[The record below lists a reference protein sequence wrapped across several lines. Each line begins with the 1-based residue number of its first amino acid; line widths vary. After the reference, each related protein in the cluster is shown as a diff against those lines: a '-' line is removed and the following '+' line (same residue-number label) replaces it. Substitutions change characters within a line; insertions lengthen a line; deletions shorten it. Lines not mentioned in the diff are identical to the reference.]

1 VTEYQRGNIRV
12 SDTEREDALGKL
24 GQHMS
29 EGRLDIEEYGERTA
43 KVATAK
49 TRADVLAL
57 FDDLPEPRPAF
68 GQPGP
73 PATREPR
80 KAQLGRQLT
89 PVVPVLAIVL
99 LIGLTVVLKVPF
111 FFFMLPVIFFFAQSG
126 RWGHHHRR

>member
-1 VTEYQRGNIRV
+1 MTEYQRGNIRV

-68 GQPGP
+68 GQPNP
-73 PATREPR
+73 PAVVRPR
-80 KAQLGRQLT
+80 RAQVSRQLT
-89 PVVPVLAIVL
+89 PLVPVLGIVL
-99 LIGLTVVLKVPF
+99 LIGLTIVLKVPF
-111 FFFMLPVIFFFAQSG
+111 FFFMLPFIFFMVQSG

>member
-73 PATREPR
+73 PAVPQPR
-80 KAQLGRQLT
+80 RAEVGRRLT
-89 PVVPVLAIVL
+89 PLIPVLGIVL

-111 FFFMLPVIFFFAQSG
+111 FFFMLPLFFFFAQSG